1 MILSLRGYVP
11 RLVLTLALAFI
22 PLISTVA
29 LAQTGTLS
37 GHVTDAASGTPLAG
51 ATIRV
56 LGNDATTRQSGA
68 VSNAKGAYTV
78 RGLRAGH
85 YRVIVSFLSYA
96 PFEQADVEI
105 KPGET
110 TTLDATLTQQ
120 ALGTDEIIISASRRP
135 EKATAAPAS
144 VSVVTARQIEEHPA
158 LTPIDHIRGVD
169 GIDIVQS
176 GLTQNN
182 VVARGFNNAFSG
194 TLTTLTDN
202 RIANV
207 PSLRVNAYNFIPLV
221 NEDIQQIEIIRG
233 PGSALYGPN
242 ASNGVLHIITRSPFS
257 SVGTWLS
264 VAGGGRDVM
273 QGMFRH
279 AGTIGDRLGYK
290 ISGQYMRGN
299 DWDYTDTAETT
310 ARTEFLADPAN
321 VGVDPDT
328 LKIGLRDNLIQRY
341 AGEVRLDYMPFDDM
355 TAIVAVGR
363 NQAIN
368 NVDITGVGAAQV
380 RNWSYTYY
388 QARVLYKDLF
398 AQAFL
403 NQSDAG
409 DTYLLRTG
417 APIVDR
423 SSLFVVQLQHSYSLD
438 ESERLTYGA
447 DLQITTPVTDS
458 TITGRNEGND
468 GITEYGVY
476 LQSETKL
483 IADLLDLTAA
493 ARIDKHSSLQD
504 PVFSPR
510 GALVFTPLKDQT
522 FRLTYNRAYSAP
534 TTNDLFLDIVA
545 ARTPLFDVRAS
556 GVPESGF
563 TFRFDGDGNPFMHSR
578 LASDPNTA
586 IPINDIAAVWNG
598 VKQVLKENLP
608 DSLHALVDQIPAP
621 PPGTVSPELR
631 VLNPNTGLFD
641 PFSRERIADRKPVEP
656 TINSTIEIGYK
667 GVIADRVGLSVDLY
681 RSHYTDFVGPLEVVT
696 PTVFMERSSLTE
708 YLKQVFIAGGLS
720 DSLANLQANFF
731 APQVAGIPGFSKDF
745 IGVPLGTVSAEE
757 ATDPTAVMLTSRNYG
772 QVTLYGYNIALK
784 VGVLEGLSVGG
795 SASYV
800 DKNFIP
806 NLDGIAD
813 LSLNAPK
820 FKYTLSAE
828 YRNTEY
834 GLSTDARFRHVDGFR
849 VNSGVYVGNVPGYST
864 LDLNIDYRVP
874 FVNGLSVSLTLQ
886 NLLTF
891 VEQQQQGSDA
901 TQYEIKDG
909 HVEFVG
915 TPAIGRLILG
925 RLSYS
930 FH

>member
-1 MILSLRGYVP
+1 MILSLRGFLSC
-11 RLVLTLALAFI
+11 LVFTLALLVLA
-22 PLISTVA
+22 PTMMT
-29 LAQTGTLS
+29 AQTGTLS
-37 GHVTDAASGTPLAG
+37 GRITDAASGAPLAG
-51 ATIRV
+51 ATVRV

-68 VSNAKGAYTV
+68 VSNAKGMYTV
-78 RGLRAGH
+78 RGLRAGR
-85 YRVIVSFLSYA
+85 YTVIVSFLSYA
-96 PFEQADVEI
+96 SFERADVEI
-105 KPGET
+105 RAGET

-135 EKATAAPAS
+135 EKATEAPTS
-144 VSVVTARQIEEHPA
+144 VTVVTARQIEERPA
-158 LTPIDHIRGVD
+158 MTPIDHIRGVD

-202 RIANV
+202 RIASV

-264 VAGGGRDVM
+264 MAGGGRDVV

-279 AGTIGDRLGYK
+279 AGTIGDRFGYK
-290 ISGQYMRGN
+290 VSGQYMQGN
-299 DWDYTDTAETT
+299 DWAYTDTAEAT
-310 ARTEFLADPAN
+310 ARNEFLADPTNA
-321 VGVDPDT
+321 GVDPDT
-328 LKIGLRDNLIQRY
+328 LKIGMRDERIRRF
-341 AGEVRLDYMPFDDM
+341 AGEVRFDYMPFDDM

-380 RNWSYTYY
+380 KNWSYTYY
-388 QARVLYKDLF
+388 QTRILYKDLF
-398 AQAFL
+398 AQAFF

-423 SSLFVVQLQHSYSLD
+423 SSLFVAQLQHSYQAG
-438 ESERLTYGA
+438 ESERLTYGT

-458 TITGRNEGND
+458 TITGRNEGDD
-468 GITEYGVY
+468 GIVEYGVY

-483 IADLLDLTAA
+483 IADLLALTAA
-493 ARIDKHSSLQD
+493 ARVDKHSRLHD

-522 FRLTYNRAYSAP
+522 FRLTYNRAYTAP

-545 ARTPLFDVRAS
+545 ARTPLFSVRAS

-563 TFRFDGDGNPFMHSR
+563 TFRFDTDGNPFMHS
-578 LASDPNTA
+578 LLSSDPTRA
-586 IPINDIAAVWNG
+586 IPIDDIAAVWDG
-598 VKQVLKENLP
+598 VREVLKQNLP

-621 PPGTVSPELR
+621 PPGAIKPDLR
-631 VLNPNTGLFD
+631 LLNPNTGLFD
-641 PFSRERIADRKPVEP
+641 PFSRERIANRTPVEP
-656 TINSTIEIGYK
+656 TINSTIELGYK
-667 GVIADRVGLSVDLY
+667 GIIAERIGLSVDLY
-681 RSHYTDFVGPLEVVT
+681 RSHYTNFVGPLEVIT
-696 PTVFMERSSLTE
+696 PTVFMERTSLTQ
-708 YLKQVFIAGGLS
+708 YLKEVFIAQGLS
-720 DSLANLQANFF
+720 DSLATLQANFF
-731 APQVAGIPGFSKDF
+731 APQVAGIPAFNKDF

-772 QVTLYGYNIALK
+772 EVTLYGYNIALK
-784 VGVLEGLSVGG
+784 AGILEGLTVGG
-795 SASYV
+795 SVSYV

-806 NLDGIAD
+806 NLDGVAD

-820 FKYTLSAE
+820 FKYTLDAE
-828 YRNTEY
+828 YRSAEY
-834 GLSTDARFRHVDGFR
+834 GLSVDARLRHVDGFR
-849 VNSGVYVGNVPGYST
+849 VNSGVYVGDVPGYST
-864 LDLNIDYRVP
+864 IDLNIDYRVP
-874 FVNGLSVSLTLQ
+874 FVDGLSATLTMQ

-891 VEQQQQGSDA
+891 VEQPQQGSDA
-901 TQYEIKDG
+901 TSYEIEEG

-915 TPAIGRLILG
+915 TPAIGRLVLG